1 MSFPLRDVVYIRI
14 FHSAVFNF
22 GNHKTMHNNTVKLLL
37 PATMARASWDV
48 VKGRADIEAVPFES
62 NLPTPEFH
70 ALLDDVHGIALGLTP
85 FADAEL
91 QAASNLRVVARIG
104 VGYDNVD
111 VPALTARNIP
121 LMVTGIANSPSVAE
135 KALFFMLALAK
146 RGAAMHGMVRD
157 GRWADRFKDLPVD
170 LFEKTVL
177 VVGFGRIG
185 TRISN
190 VCAALGMTVLVYD
203 PYVTAEA
210 ITAAGC
216 VPIDELDDA
225 LGRADFVTIHC
236 PRNSETNG
244 MFNATRL
251 ARMKPSSYLVNTAR
265 GGIVDE
271 VDLHAAL
278 TQSVIAGAG
287 LDVFDQE
294 PPLPDNPLPG
304 LSTVI
309 TAPHMAGVTAE
320 ALERMCVAAVQN
332 LLDVLDGKPNMD
344 HVINKEAIAQS

>member
-1 MSFPLRDVVYIRI
+1 
-14 FHSAVFNF
+14 
-22 GNHKTMHNNTVKLLL
+22 MHNNKMKLLV
-37 PATMARASWDV
+37 PATMARAGWDV
-48 VKGRADIEAVPFES
+48 VKGRADIEAIPFEF
-62 NLPTPEFH
+62 NLSTSAFH
-70 ALLDDVHGIALGLTP
+70 ALLGDVHGIALGLTP
-85 FADAEL
+85 FAEAEL
-91 QAASNLRVVARIG
+91 QAAPNLRVVARIG

-111 VPALTARNIP
+111 VPTLTARNIP

-146 RGAAMHGMVRD
+146 RGAAMHAMVRD
-157 GRWADRFKDLPVD
+157 GRWADRFNDFPLD

-190 VCAALGMTVLVYD
+190 ACLALGMTVLVYD
-203 PYVTAEA
+203 PYVAAEA

-216 VPIDELDDA
+216 VPVGDLDDA
-225 LGRADFVTIHC
+225 LGRVDFVTIHC
-236 PRNSETNG
+236 PRNTETNG
-244 MFNATRL
+244 MFNAARF
-251 ARMKPSSYLVNTAR
+251 ARMKPSAYLVNTAR

-271 VDLHAAL
+271 VALNAAL
-278 TQSVIAGAG
+278 TGGSIAGAG

-304 LSTVI
+304 LPNVI

-320 ALERMCVAAVQN
+320 ALDRMCAAAVQN

-344 HVINKEAIAQS
+344 HVINKEVISRS